1 MHARASSTPSG
12 CVLDAYKPIARLFG
26 NLYARLGEKFV
37 LKRQS
42 FTEWAAENGVDT
54 AADGAETKS

>member
-1 MHARASSTPSG
+1 M
-12 CVLDAYKPIARLFG
+12 LDAYKPIARLFG